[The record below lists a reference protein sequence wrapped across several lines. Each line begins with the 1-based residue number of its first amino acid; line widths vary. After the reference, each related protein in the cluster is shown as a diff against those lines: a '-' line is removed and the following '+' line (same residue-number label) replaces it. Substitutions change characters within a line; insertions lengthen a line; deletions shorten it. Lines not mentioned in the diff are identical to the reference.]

1 MKTILVYGLKKVIGG
16 IENYLMMMHKYLHQ
30 DLKFVFVV
38 EEADEFIYE
47 KQIEENNGEIVFLPE
62 RHNFSLYREKL
73 LRILKG
79 YRGTTDTFYVNVGHI
94 SFDIIPIKMA
104 LSEGYKV
111 ITHSHSA
118 MQEPIK
124 SLPYRVRQG
133 ILRTI
138 AMIQLRNAQ
147 VERLAVS
154 ERAGNYLYKGRAYEI
169 VSPGIEVTRFRYDPS
184 IRTEVRNRY
193 NLNDA
198 YVLGFVG
205 RFVAVKNPLFLLDIL
220 YVVRQHIPNAKLL
233 LVGDGAM
240 IDELKGRIRQLDLED
255 EVVFVGEVKQTEDY
269 YQAMDV
275 LLAPSLSEGM
285 PLGIMEAQSS
295 GVPCICAK
303 GNFPETIDVT
313 GIVHFC
319 SLENGAEEWCKKV
332 RELYSIDVNRND
344 MNEIVK
350 ASDLNIVNAARKL
363 LEVLR

>member
-1 MKTILVYGLKKVIGG
+1 MKTLLVYGLKNVIGG

-38 EEADEFIYE
+38 EEADEFIYA

-62 RHNFSLYREKL
+62 RHNFGSYREKL
-73 LRILKG
+73 QKILKG
-79 YRGTTDTFYVNVGHI
+79 YRGVADIFYVNVGHI

-124 SLPYRVRQG
+124 SIPYRIRQG
-133 ILRTI
+133 VLRTV
-138 AMIQLRNAQ
+138 AMIQLRNAK

-154 ERAGNYLYKGRAYEI
+154 ERAGDYLYKGKSYQI
-169 VSPGIEVTRFRYDPS
+169 VSPGIEVTRYRYDPQV
-184 IRTEVRNRY
+184 RAEVRERY
-193 NLNDA
+193 SLANDF
-198 YVLGFVG
+198 VLGFVG

-220 YVVRQHIPNAKLL
+220 YDVKQHIPNTKLF
-233 LVGDGAM
+233 LVGDGALKEEM
-240 IDELKGRIRQLDLED
+240 IDKANRLNLGENM
-255 EVVFVGEVKQTEDY
+255 VFVGEVKQTEDY

-285 PLGIMEAQSS
+285 PLGIMEAQSE

-303 GNFPETIDVT
+303 GNFPENIDVT
-313 GIVHFC
+313 GLVGFC
-319 SLENGAEEWCKKV
+319 SLESGAEAWSNKAQAIFSME
-332 RELYSIDVNRND
+332 INRFD
-344 MNEIVK
+344 MNETVK
-350 ASDLNIVNAARKL
+350 KSSLNIENAAKKL
-363 LEVLR
+363 LEVLE

>member
-1 MKTILVYGLKKVIGG
+1 MKTILVYGLKNVIGG

-47 KQIEENNGEIVFLPE
+47 KQIEENDGEIVFLPE
-62 RHNFSLYREKL
+62 RHNFNLYRDKL
-73 LRILKG
+73 LQILKG
-79 YRGTTDTFYVNVGHI
+79 YRGITDTFYVNVGHI

-147 VERLAVS
+147 VERIAVS
-154 ERAGNYLYKGRAYEI
+154 ERAGDYLYKGKPYQI
-169 VSPGIEVTRFRYDPS
+169 VSPGIEVERFKYAPS
-184 IRTEVRNRY
+184 VREAVRNRY
-193 NLNDA
+193 SLTDD

-205 RFVAVKNPLFLLDIL
+205 RFVAVKNPLFMLDVL
-220 YVVRQHIPNAKLL
+220 HAVKKYIPNTKLF
-233 LVGDGAM
+233 LVGDGAL
-240 IDELKGRIRQLDLED
+240 IDEMKDKAKQLSLED
-255 EVVFVGEVKQTEDY
+255 AVVFVGEVKQTEDY

-285 PLGIMEAQSS
+285 PLGIMEAQSE
-295 GVPCICAK
+295 GIPCVCAK

-319 SLENGAEEWCKKV
+319 SLGNGVGEWCNKV
-332 RELYSIDVNRND
+332 RELYSTDENRKEI
-344 MNEIVK
+344 NEIVR
-350 ASDLNIVNAARKL
+350 ASDLNIVNASRKL